1 VTESADIEAL
11 MAAARDRTPAGRARL
26 FGLLG
31 RLFLAR
37 GAPLPESQRR
47 GFAELLALLKPRTDV
62 ETRLE
67 LAYAAA
73 ESPEAPREL
82 ILLLAEDEI
91 EIASLVLFGA
101 RALGAADLLALAEDP
116 ERALVIAGRRFL
128 PMMISDSL
136 MRRGDAELARA
147 LLKNETVR
155 FSIPALAEAIELA
168 RNDED
173 LQQRIADRPEL
184 LEDMG
189 LDMAEW
195 AIPAVR
201 EKLIARFDIAENAL
215 IAEFVAKAGE
225 ASDRVADA
233 PPMPDPRFRL
243 SPRLVIECLRHGDTA
258 RAEIMLAQMARLPID
273 RLRRCARRASA
284 DELGGNEMPLIARAI
299 GMAREEFATIY
310 LLWRKAQSDDGAVA
324 AGALGTAL
332 DRFDAIPQAEV
343 ELEVATWRSEELA
356 QIA

>member
-1 VTESADIEAL
+1 VTESVDIEAL

-26 FGLLG
+26 FRLLG

-47 GFAELLALLKPRTDV
+47 GFAELLALLRPRTDV

-82 ILLLAEDEI
+82 VMLLAEDEI

-101 RALGAADLLALAEDP
+101 RGLGAADLLALAEDHD
-116 ERALVIAGRRFL
+116 RALVIASRRFL

-136 MRRGDAELARA
+136 MRRGDPELARA

-155 FSIPALAEAIELA
+155 FSIPALSEAIELA

-195 AIPAVR
+195 AAPAVR
-201 EKLIARFDIAENAL
+201 EKLIARFDIADNAL
-215 IAEFVAKAGE
+215 LADFAAGSGDAADPAVD
-225 ASDRVADA
+225 AS
-233 PPMPDPRFRL
+233 PLPDPRFRL
-243 SPRLVIECLRHGDTA
+243 SPRLVIESLRRGDVA

-273 RLRRCARRASA
+273 RLRRCARHPDGS
-284 DELGGNEMPLIARAI
+284 EMPLVARAI

-310 LLWRKAQSDDGAVA
+310 LLWRKAQCDDGAVA
-324 AGALGTAL
+324 AGVLGTAL
-332 DRFDAIPQAEV
+332 DRFDAIAQAEV
-343 ELEVATWRSEELA
+343 ELEIGTWRSEALA
-356 QIA
+356 QSA